1 MRWAVMALN
10 GDGKGARDEK
20 KKRKK
25 KNKRETTPHKSQ

>member
-1 MRWAVMALN
+1 MALN

>member
-1 MRWAVMALN
+1 MALN
-10 GDGKGARDEK
+10 GDGRGVADEK